1 MSRRLLAVSRGLQQV
16 AAPALPTLKVAVPR
30 IHPSA
35 VSRHSRLWTPRWRR
49 VPTDLDAG
57 RLWGSERRAWVST
70 RPGST
75 MLTRCFVSST
85 AFWQHLLDSLC
96 APVAPKTSRT
106 SATAPDSSPPRSTP
120 VGVKYSSEPV
130 SGRSRRGDHVSKR
143 INRVGGGTRPI
154 TPRATDLGDFLLVA

>member
-1 MSRRLLAVSRGLQQV
+1 MTDSLRSCACPVPDRAVISGVSLGLGDRSGSFEPRLVMGAQNPVVERNSADSRQSEA
-16 AAPALPTLKVAVPR
+16 
-30 IHPSA
+30 
-35 VSRHSRLWTPRWRR
+35 
-49 VPTDLDAG
+49 
-57 RLWGSERRAWVST
+57 LWGSEMRAWVLA
-70 RPGST
+70 RPGGA
-75 MLTRCFVSST
+75 MLARCFASST
-85 AFWQHLLDSLC
+85 AFWRHLLDSLC